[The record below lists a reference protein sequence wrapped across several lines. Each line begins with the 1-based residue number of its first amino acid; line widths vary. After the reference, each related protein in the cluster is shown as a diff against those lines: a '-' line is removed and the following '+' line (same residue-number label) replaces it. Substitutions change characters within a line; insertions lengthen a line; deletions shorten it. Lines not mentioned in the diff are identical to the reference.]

1 MRCLLAVEESGSL
14 RTLHVRIAAEAAG
27 VPERTVWRWLSEGRG
42 GRIEVRSRRGG
53 LSLSE
58 GLWAVLGEVG
68 GNVAALHRRLDEAET
83 AGRLGEWGL
92 ESVPSVATLHR
103 VVRRDLR
110 AGRVLEIARQA
121 RTRIEPS
128 RYDRALAELRFT
140 AGPEGPL
147 VLDSGQTQDQPQAGP
162 ETVASQRGSVPRAGG
177 VRLYVPGARLVST
190 RQLSGVV
197 EAVGHTVA
205 ARGVCCVYGDTGYG
219 KTVAVQQALHMLP
232 ARTPVWRAVV
242 AVKPGLPQLR
252 AALLDVLGL
261 PAGVLTLR
269 AGAADR
275 ALAEALGQPGVLFL
289 DDVQRLTPLLLDY
302 LRQLWEEPGT
312 VAALVSCGAG
322 SERAVDR
329 APALRSRVSTWHQVD
344 RMEKNQVPDTLQLF
358 HPVWDAA
365 DPADLAWADASTA
378 RGNFRTWAKITSH
391 VYAAL
396 HRSPGAVDR
405 ALLERA
411 CTRLGPYT

>member
-1 MRCLLAVEESGSL
+1 MRRLLAVDESGSL

-27 VPERTVWRWLSEGRG
+27 VSERTVWRWLSEGRD
-42 GRIEVRSRRGG
+42 GRIEARSRRGG

-162 ETVASQRGSVPRAGG
+162 ETVTSQRGSVSRAGG
-177 VRLYVPGARLVST
+177 VRLYAPGARLVST

-205 ARGVCCVYGDTGYG
+205 ARGVCCVYGDTGHG

-252 AALLDVLGL
+252 AALLDALGL

-289 DDVQRLTPLLLDY
+289 DDVQRLTPPLLDY
-302 LRQLWEEPGT
+302 LRQLWDEPGT
-312 VAALVSCGAG
+312 VAALVLCGAG

-329 APALRSRVSTWHQVD
+329 APALRSRVLTWHQVD